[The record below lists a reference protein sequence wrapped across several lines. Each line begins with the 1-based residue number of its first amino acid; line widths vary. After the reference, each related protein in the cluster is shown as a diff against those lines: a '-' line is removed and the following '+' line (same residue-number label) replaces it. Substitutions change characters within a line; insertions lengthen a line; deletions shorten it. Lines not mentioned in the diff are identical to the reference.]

1 MDYCSCLEDSA
12 TTFNFSSFNVNYHDY
27 LYPNCAVS
35 PNASAGQYATS
46 NSKLLLFGFPC
57 KFNFS
62 SFNFKYHDYRYANCA
77 APPTASAG
85 HYATSNCKPLL
96 FGFPCKFHFS
106 SFNVNYHELLNT
118 PVEEGV
124 GSVILRQLKYT
135 MSVGTITMNSLS
147 VLAIVFSHHAM
158 SANIRFLCSLALSD
172 LLCGICAFLDDASVA
187 SILTCISVAVWPS
200 FSPMCGQHSDLF
212 SIWPCSIQILAP
224 CAQLKQVRFSKT
236 DGKNKRRWTEWRR
249 IESNGTNISDMS
261 GHQQAVNHW
270 NK

>member
-1 MDYCSCLEDSA
+1 
-12 TTFNFSSFNVNYHDY
+12 
-27 LYPNCAVS
+27 
-35 PNASAGQYATS
+35 
-46 NSKLLLFGFPC
+46 
-57 KFNFS
+57 
-62 SFNFKYHDYRYANCA
+62 
-77 APPTASAG
+77 
-85 HYATSNCKPLL
+85 
-96 FGFPCKFHFS
+96 
-106 SFNVNYHELLNT
+106 
-118 PVEEGV
+118 
-124 GSVILRQLKYT
+124 
-135 MSVGTITMNSLS
+135 MNSLS
-147 VLAIVFSHHAM
+147 VLAIIFSHHAM

-270 NK
+270 NKWRRRRRRRRRSAFSPECGQHSYRHVAIILTWVWPSFSHACGHHSHLSQYGHVAIILTGMWPSFSPKCGQHSDLFSSCL